1 MVGPMPSQASV
12 PSPYLQPVL
21 GAAIATFLMTDIE
34 GSTRLWEQH
43 PDTMPDLL
51 AAHDAILRAAVEG
64 NGGAIVKTT
73 GDGLLAR
80 FDEPASSLVAALA
93 GQIGLTDLA
102 GHPVAPIRARM
113 ALHTG
118 TAHARDGDYFGPSLN
133 RVARLLA
140 IGHGGQVLV
149 SGVAAVLVGDRLP
162 TGAEL
167 LDLGEHRLRDIDQ
180 PEHAFQLVA
189 PGLAR
194 AFPPLRS
201 LGSVRTNLPSPA
213 TSFVGRERELAD
225 LDQRLLGAGRL
236 VTLTGT
242 GGTGKT
248 RLALQAA
255 AGLVDRYR
263 DGVWLTELAPIR
275 DPALVPQGI
284 AAALGV
290 REQPRGTPADAVVDY
305 LRGKELLLVL
315 DNCEHVVDE
324 AAGLVE
330 RLLASCPSLTI
341 VATSREALGIPG
353 ESIFQVPSLG
363 VPEQRRS
370 ADGEEAPAS
379 TADDAETSDAVRLF
393 VDRAQAAAPG
403 FALTDANAPVVSE
416 ICRRLDGIPLAIELA
431 AARVTILSPEEIL
444 QRLGDRFRLLTG
456 GRRAAVPRQQ
466 TLQALI
472 DWSWD
477 LLAEPDRRLL
487 RRLSVFAGGWT
498 LDAATAV
505 CGDGIGDATA
515 VLDALGRL
523 IDRSLVVVD
532 RGATTRYRLLETIRQ
547 YARDRLIESG
557 EAEARGRQHL
567 DHFLAFAERAGPAL
581 WGPGMIEW
589 TRRLEADEDNLRT
602 AIEWAL
608 EVDAERAARL
618 AVELSFFWQT
628 RSTWAESVA
637 WLTAAVDG
645 VRALP
650 PPSTELQGPRDAVTA
665 MAMAATAFG
674 VASRG
679 AGDASALAEES
690 IVLARRSGDGS
701 VLAWVLVR
709 ALTALAFSGK
719 AVRSMELVDELVRVA
734 TAQRDYTS
742 LAMAASGRA
751 SYLVMHDPVAAVELV
766 DSASDD
772 ARRTGNP
779 FTIGFAA
786 LSRGRILGRVGRLA
800 EAIPAFDEAFASF
813 AELEGSYHSLMARSD
828 LAHALRQGGRLD
840 DAEATLRGTIRRW
853 EHFGN
858 RGAVANELEA
868 FAFIALA
875 HDDADRATRLLA
887 AAVALR
893 EAASA
898 HRMPDEALD
907 FDTAVARLRSEMDPA
922 AFELAW
928 AAGRSMG
935 TERAV
940 AFALGDD
947 PVR

>member
-1 MVGPMPSQASV
+1 MVGPMPSPASV
-12 PSPYLQPVL
+12 PSSYLQSMP
-21 GAAIATFLMTDIE
+21 GSAIATFLMTDIE

-80 FDEPASSLVAALA
+80 FEEPASCLMAALA
-93 GQIGLTDLA
+93 GQVGLTDLA
-102 GHPVAPIRARM
+102 EHPVAPLRARM

-118 TAHARDGDYFGPSLN
+118 TAHARDGDFFGPSLN

-140 IGHGGQVLV
+140 IGHGGQVLL

-167 LDLGEHRLRDIDQ
+167 LDLGEHWLRDLDQ

-189 PGLAR
+189 PGLANT
-194 AFPPLRS
+194 FPPLS
-201 LGSVRTNLPSPA
+201 SVGSVRTNLPAPA

-225 LDQRLLGAGRL
+225 LDRRLATSRL

-255 AGLVDRYR
+255 GRLVERYR
-263 DGVWLTELAPIR
+263 DGVWLAELAPVR
-275 DPALVPQGI
+275 DPDLVPQGV

-290 REQPRGTPADAVVDY
+290 REQPRATPLDTVVDY
-305 LRGKELLLVL
+305 LRGKELVLLL
-315 DNCEHVVDE
+315 DNCEHVVDA

-330 RLLASCPSLTI
+330 GLLAACPSLTI
-341 VATSREALGIPG
+341 VATSREALGLPG

-363 VPEQRRS
+363 LPERTRS
-370 ADGEEAPAS
+370 PDADDAQES
-379 TADDAETSDAVRLF
+379 TADEAETADAVRLF
-393 VDRAQAAAPG
+393 VDRAQAVAPG
-403 FALTDANAPVVSE
+403 FTLTDANAPVVSE

-477 LLAEPDRRLL
+477 LLAEDDRRLL

-505 CGDGIGDATA
+505 CGDGIGDATG

-523 IDRSLVVVD
+523 VDRSLVVVD
-532 RGATTRYRLLETIRQ
+532 PGTSTRYRLLETIRQ
-547 YARDRLIESG
+547 YARDRLFESG
-557 EAEARGRQHL
+557 EAEVLGRRHL
-567 DHFLAFAERAGPAL
+567 DHFLALAERAGPAL

-589 TRRLEADEDNLRT
+589 TKRLEVDEDNLRT

-637 WLTAAVDG
+637 WSTAAVDG

-650 PPSTELQGPRDAVTA
+650 PPSNELQGQRDAVTA
-665 MAMAATAFG
+665 MLMAATAFG

-679 AGDASALAEES
+679 AGDASNLAEES
-690 IVLARRSGDGS
+690 IVLARRSRDDG
-701 VLAWVLVR
+701 VLAQVLMR
-709 ALTALAFSGK
+709 ASTALAFSGR
-719 AVRSMELVDELVRVA
+719 AGRSMELVDELVRVA
-734 TAQRDYTS
+734 TAQRDYTA

-751 SYLVMHDPVAAVELV
+751 SHVVMHDPVAAVDLV
-766 DSASDD
+766 NHASDD

-779 FTIGFAA
+779 FTMGFAA
-786 LSRGRILGRVGRLA
+786 LSRGRVLGRVGRLA

-875 HDDADRATRLLA
+875 HDDTDRATRLLA
-887 AAVALR
+887 AAQALR
-893 EAASA
+893 DVASA
-898 HRMPDEALD
+898 HRMPHEALD
-907 FDTAVARLRSEMDPA
+907 FDMAVARLQGEMDPA
-922 AFELAW
+922 AFERAW
-928 AAGRSMG
+928 TAGRSMG
-935 TERAV
+935 TQEAV
-940 AFALGDD
+940 ALALGDH
-947 PVR
+947 PTR